1 MRCWANNL
9 FILIVVVL
17 GTLAMLGACG
27 QKGDLYLPEPAS
39 ESTRSNV
46 PPGADVPTPPPA
58 SPESGSGSGTSQP

>member
-17 GTLAMLGACG
+17 GTFAMLGACG

-39 ESTRSNV
+39 ESGAAA

-58 SPESGSGSGTSQP
+58 PLESGAGSGTSQP

>member
-17 GTLAMLGACG
+17 GLIAMLGACG

-39 ESTRSNV
+39 ESRSGTP
-46 PPGADVPTPPPA
+46 PPGADVPTLPPSP
-58 SPESGSGSGTSQP
+58 PESGSGSGASQP

>member
-9 FILIVVVL
+9 FILVVVLL

-39 ESTRSNV
+39 ASRSV
-46 PPGADVPTPPPA
+46 RRRAPMSRLQRRWRPLDRMPGA
-58 SPESGSGSGTSQP
+58 SQP

>member
-17 GTLAMLGACG
+17 GLLAMLGACG

-39 ESTRSNV
+39 ESRSST

-58 SPESGSGSGTSQP
+58 PPESGAGSGASQP

>member
-17 GTLAMLGACG
+17 GTFAMLGACG

-39 ESTRSNV
+39 ESRSTV

-58 SPESGSGSGTSQP
+58 SPESGTAADTSQP

>member
-9 FILIVVVL
+9 FIVIVVLL

-39 ESTRSNV
+39 TSAV
-46 PPGADVPTPPPA
+46 PSGADVPTPPPA
-58 SPESGSGSGTSQP
+58 PLESGTGDTQP

>member
-9 FILIVVVL
+9 FILVVVVL
-17 GTLAMLGACG
+17 GLLAMLGACG

-39 ESTRSNV
+39 ASRSST

-58 SPESGSGSGTSQP
+58 SPESGSGSGASQP

>member
-46 PPGADVPTPPPA
+46 PPGTDVPTPLPVP
-58 SPESGSGSGTSQP
+58 PESGVNADTSQP

>member
-9 FILIVVVL
+9 FIAIVVLL

-39 ESTRSNV
+39 DYSA
-46 PPGADVPTPPPA
+46 PPGADVPTA
-58 SPESGSGSGTSQP
+58 SPAPLDSEAAGASQP